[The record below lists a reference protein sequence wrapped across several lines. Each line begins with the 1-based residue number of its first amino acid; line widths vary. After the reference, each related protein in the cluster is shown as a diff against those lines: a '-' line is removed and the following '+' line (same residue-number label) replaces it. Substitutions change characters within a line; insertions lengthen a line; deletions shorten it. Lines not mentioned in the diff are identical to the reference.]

1 MNKECLDLFYEKVP
15 QEIKQSPLFYV
26 ISRGHGGDFVFGWG
40 GLAETDEARGIS
52 IY

>member
-1 MNKECLDLFYEKVP
+1 MLWKSATRNKK
-15 QEIKQSPLFYV
+15 SPLFYV
-26 ISRGHGGDFVFGWG
+26 ISRDHGGDFVFGWG

>member
-26 ISRGHGGDFVFGWG
+26 ISRGHGGDFFWVGGFG
-40 GLAETDEARGIS
+40 RNR
-52 IY
+52 